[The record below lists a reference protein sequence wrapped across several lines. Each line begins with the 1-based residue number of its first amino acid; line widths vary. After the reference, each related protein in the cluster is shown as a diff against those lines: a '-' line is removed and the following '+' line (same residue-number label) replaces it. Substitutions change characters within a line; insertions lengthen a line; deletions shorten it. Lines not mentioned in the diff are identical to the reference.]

1 MRERYGFTANE
12 SLDMA
17 YEEFDKW
24 LEALLDDGEERA
36 SEDPEETWEAVTDG
50 QQAGQ
55 R

>member
-24 LEALLDDGEERA
+24 LEALLDGEEGA
-36 SEDPEETWEAVTDG
+36 PEDTEETWESVTDG
-50 QQAGQ
+50 QQTGQ